1 MDPARRGHDDLL
13 TVVNAAAPTR
23 ICDTGG
29 WTDTW
34 FAGHGRVVN
43 IAVAPYVTVQL
54 LVYRRGSRPDHLVLH
69 VEDYGQRY
77 ALVPG
82 QAGQSR
88 HHPLLEAAV
97 ERAAGT
103 EDIDLEVWISSAAPP
118 GCSTGT
124 SAALSVA
131 LLGALDTLSAGR
143 LSPHRLAE
151 AAHRLEVKA
160 LGRQSGIQDQ
170 LCSAYGGINDIDMV
184 EYPHATVSPVRLR
197 DSDWWELE
205 RRLSLVYLGRGHD
218 SSAIHEQ
225 VIARLVDDHGGARP
239 LDDLRQAASLS
250 RKALDAGDFDALGQA
265 MVANTQAQERLHPS
279 LVNPDARAVI
289 DLARRHGA
297 VGWKVNGAGGDGG
310 SLTILSGRRA
320 TDVTGFRQ
328 ALGGLGDRFRV
339 IPLSLSREGL
349 RVWTS

>member
-1 MDPARRGHDDLL
+1 MELARPDDDDLL
-13 TVVNAAAPTR
+13 TVINSAAPVR
-23 ICDTGG
+23 ICDNGG

-82 QAGQSR
+82 QGDQDR
-88 HHPLLEAAV
+88 HHPLLEAAI
-97 ERAAGT
+97 EQSEGL
-103 EDIDLEVWISSAAPP
+103 DGIDLEVWISSAAPA
-118 GCSTGT
+118 GCATGT

-131 LLGALDTLSAGR
+131 LLGALDTLTPGR
-143 LSPHRLAE
+143 LSPHQVAE
-151 AAHRLEVKA
+151 AAHRLEVEV
-160 LGRQSGIQDQ
+160 LGLQSGIQDQ
-170 LCSAYGGINDIDMV
+170 LCSAYGGINDIDMFD
-184 EYPHATVSPVRLR
+184 YPHARVSQVRL
-197 DSDWWELE
+197 SEKDWWELE
-205 RRLSLVYLGRGHD
+205 RRLSLVFLGRGHD

-225 VIARLVDDHGGARP
+225 VIARLVSEEGDAQP
-239 LDDLRQAASLS
+239 LEDLRQTAALT

-265 MVANTQAQERLHPS
+265 MIANTQAQERLHPS
-279 LVNPDARAVI
+279 LVNSEARAVI
-289 DLARRHGA
+289 DLARSHGA

-320 TDVTGFRQ
+320 TEVTGLRQ
-328 ALGGLGDRFRV
+328 ALSGLGGRLRL
-339 IPLSLSREGL
+339 IPMSLSRAGL
-349 RVWTS
+349 RVWTG